1 MKPMKRKSDCPWT
14 SIRKRKKQRK
24 TTESISEHT
33 KTTLAQSDKG
43 SWFDQV
49 KWLEKE
55 ESNASVSARKLCSEI
70 DSEDLTEK
78 RNNVVVDINLLN
90 GAMERSL
97 VYKSCHCPVFCE
109 ELEERSGQGVRLGFV
124 CSNAN
129 CSLIQMPFNSSSKS
143 CYDCE

>member
-1 MKPMKRKSDCPWT
+1 MKPKKRKTDCPWT
-14 SIRKRKKQRK
+14 STWKWKKQRK
-24 TTESISEHT
+24 TIESTSEHK

-49 KWLEKE
+49 KWLEEE

-78 RNNVVVDINLLN
+78 RNNIVVDIDLLN

-97 VYKSCHCPVFCE
+97 LCKSCHCPVFCK

-124 CSNAN
+124 STNAN
-129 CSLIQMPFNSSSKS
+129 CSLIQQIG
-143 CYDCE
+143 